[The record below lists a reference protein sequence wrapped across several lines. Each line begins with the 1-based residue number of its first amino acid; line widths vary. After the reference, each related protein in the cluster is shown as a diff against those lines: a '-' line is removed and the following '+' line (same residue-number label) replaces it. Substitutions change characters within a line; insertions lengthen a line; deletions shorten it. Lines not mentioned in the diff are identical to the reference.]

1 MMDMRHT
8 FRALRHRNYRLFFVG
23 QSISLIGT
31 WLQQVAMS
39 WLAYQLTD
47 SALFLGVVAFCSS
60 ISFLLFGTFAGV
72 FADRV
77 PRQKALLLTQGMMLL
92 QATLLAV
99 LVATDRIEVWHLI
112 VLSLWLGTVS
122 AFDMPLRQS
131 MYVDLVPDRA
141 DLSNAIALNSFIV
154 NIARVV
160 GPALAG
166 FLMAV
171 TGEAVCFALNA
182 LSFAAVI
189 VAIWRI
195 DWPQVTPHPGDHA
208 WWSSWKEGARYAFG
222 FAPARKA
229 LILVAALA
237 WTISPYPTLMPVF
250 AKYVF
255 GGGPETLGWLLSAA
269 GAGAL
274 CSALHLANR
283 KSVLG
288 LGTTIALA
296 ALAAGIAMATFAF
309 LRYLPAA
316 LLLMMFIGGGTVLA
330 AAGTNIVMQSLV
342 EDRMRGRIAG
352 FYTMA
357 FLGIAPLGNLAA
369 GLLAREFGVP
379 ITFVANGILC
389 VLAALW
395 FWRQL
400 PTMRIALRPQFERLG
415 MTSDES

>member
-1 MMDMRHT
+1 MNVSHT

-23 QSISLIGT
+23 QTISLIGT

-47 SALFLGVVAFCSS
+47 SALFLGVVAFFSS

-92 QATLLAV
+92 QAALLAV

-131 MYVDLVPDRA
+131 MYVELVPDRA

-195 DWPQVTPHPGDHA
+195 DWPKVTRPPGDDA
-208 WWSSWKEGARYAFG
+208 WWSSWKEGAR
-222 FAPARKA
+222 FALGAGPVRTA
-229 LILVAALA
+229 LILVAVLA

-250 AKYVF
+250 AKYVYA
-255 GGGPETLGWLLSAA
+255 GGPETLGWLLSAA

-274 CSALHLANR
+274 CSAVYLANR
-283 KSVLG
+283 KTVRG
-288 LGTTIALA
+288 IGTAIALA
-296 ALAAGIAMATFAF
+296 AITAGVAMAAFGF
-309 LRYLPAA
+309 LRYLPLA
-316 LLLMMFIGGGTVLA
+316 LVLMMFIGGGTVLA

-357 FLGIAPLGNLAA
+357 FVGTAPLGHLAA
-369 GLLAREFGVP
+369 GVLAREFGAP

-389 VLAALW
+389 VLVALW
-395 FWRQL
+395 FWQQL
-400 PTMRIALRPQFERLG
+400 PKLRTALQPEYERLG